1 MDQHLLRG
9 PLISTISCCFYN
21 IVCYVMPIKTMA
33 DINDYA
39 MFDIGTVVEE
49 SSQQVNNNKQPKKRR
64 RRKRSLSQGSYH
76 DASET
81 SAAMSSSHH
90 NDAVPDYDV
99 TTQQHPSERT
109 TALATPGGN
118 SSNGLEGSDGKNKSK
133 KKKKKKKKHKKSK
146 QNYEDDNN
154 GADSDDDAKL
164 SPQKKAKPTI
174 SVPPQGPLQGML
186 IKERTN
192 LPVYQHREEICKL
205 AAENDVILVVAETGS
220 GKSTQIPAYIY
231 QSGMLTIFAK
241 QAIASSLQTKPKRKY
256 GRTICVTQ
264 PRRVA
269 AITLAKRV
277 CDELGCN
284 PGENVGHRV
293 RFDDT
298 TDVRGH
304 DTTKIIYATDGMLLR
319 EAISDPLLQRYGMV
333 VLDEAHER
341 SLQTDVLF
349 GVVKRAMA
357 ARQTSSNNDV
367 VDNPG
372 KLEDESSHPDND
384 GETLRKMKD
393 MATSLGLP
401 PLKVCV
407 MSATLDVET
416 FQTFFPGS
424 AMIKIPGRQFPV
436 QLAYTDTPQ
445 EDYLDAALKTAIQ
458 IHEYGDEGDVLIFL
472 PGQGKFGVVG
482 EIFIGL

>member
-1 MDQHLLRG
+1 MD
-9 PLISTISCCFYN
+9 II
-21 IVCYVMPIKTMA
+21 
-33 DINDYA
+33 DDYA
-39 MFDIGTVVEE
+39 TFDVGTVVEE
-49 SSQQVNNNKQPKKRR
+49 PQASSNKQQPKKRR
-64 RRKRSLSQGSYH
+64 RKKRSLSQGSY
-76 DASET
+76 ASET
-81 SAAMSSSHH
+81 SATISSQHE
-90 NDAVPDYDV
+90 
-99 TTQQHPSERT
+99 TTPSAQQHPPTEVTAST
-109 TALATPGGN
+109 TSGAKDIGA
-118 SSNGLEGSDGKNKSK
+118 GKKKSK
-133 KKKKKKKKHKKSK
+133 KKKKKKQK
-146 QNYEDDNN
+146 EPVIDN
-154 GADSDDDAKL
+154 GAESDEDAKSSQPSEL
-164 SPQKKAKPTI
+164 TPKSIIVPT
-174 SVPPQGPLQGML
+174 QGPLQGML

-192 LPVYQHREEICKL
+192 LPVFQHRGEICKL

-231 QSGMLTIFAK
+231 QSGMLTLFAK
-241 QAIASSLQTKPKRKY
+241 QAIASLKNSRPKRKY

-284 PGENVGHRV
+284 PGEIVGHRV

-298 TDVRGH
+298 TDNRGH

-357 ARQTSSNNDV
+357 ARQASSSRSNIELDSSN
-367 VDNPG
+367 G
-372 KLEDESSHPDND
+372 DESHSDKD
-384 GETLRKMKD
+384 SETLRKMTE

-407 MSATLDVET
+407 MSATLDIET
-416 FQTFFPGS
+416 FQNFFPGS

-436 QLAYTDTPQ
+436 QLAYTDVPQ
-445 EDYLDAALKTAIQ
+445 EDYLDSALKTAIQ
-458 IHEYGDEGDVLIFL
+458 IQKYGEEGDVLIFL
-472 PGQGKFGVVG
+472 PGQGEFGFEGSNLSYCIIVRQMHLTS
-482 EIFIGL
+482 IHRD

>member
-1 MDQHLLRG
+1 MD
-9 PLISTISCCFYN
+9 II
-21 IVCYVMPIKTMA
+21 
-33 DINDYA
+33 DDYA
-39 MFDIGTVVEE
+39 TFDIGTVVEE
-49 SSQQVNNNKQPKKRR
+49 PKASSNKLQPKKKRK
-64 RRKRSLSQGSYH
+64 RKRSLSQGSY
-76 DASET
+76 ASET
-81 SAAMSSSHH
+81 SATISSHH
-90 NDAVPDYDV
+90 E
-99 TTQQHPSERT
+99 TTPSAKQHHPTEITAST
-109 TALATPGGN
+109 T
-118 SSNGLEGSDGKNKSK
+118 SSVASGVGLDSAGKKKIK
-133 KKKKKKKKHKKSK
+133 KKKKKKKQKESVI
-146 QNYEDDNN
+146 DN
-154 GADSDDDAKL
+154 GAESDEDAKSSQTSVL
-164 SPQKKAKPTI
+164 TTKSIIVPT
-174 SVPPQGPLQGML
+174 QGPLQGML

-192 LPVYQHREEICKL
+192 LPVFQHRDEICKL

-231 QSGMLTIFAK
+231 QSGMLTQFAK
-241 QAIASSLQTKPKRKY
+241 QAIASLKKSRPKRKY

-284 PGENVGHRV
+284 PGEIVGHRV

-298 TDVRGH
+298 TDNRGH

-319 EAISDPLLQRYGMV
+319 EAISDPMLQRYGMV

-357 ARQTSSNNDV
+357 ARQASSSRSNTELDSHNNDEFHS
-367 VDNPG
+367 D
-372 KLEDESSHPDND
+372 KDS
-384 GETLRKMKD
+384 ETLRKMTE

-407 MSATLDVET
+407 MSATLDIET
-416 FQTFFPGS
+416 FQNFFPGS

-436 QLAYTDTPQ
+436 QLAYTDVPQ
-445 EDYLDAALKTAIQ
+445 EDYLDSALKTAIQ
-458 IHEYGDEGDVLIFL
+458 IQKYGEEGDVLIFL
-472 PGQGKFGVVG
+472 PGQGKFGFEVAMRC
-482 EIFIGL
+482 IAL

>member
-1 MDQHLLRG
+1 
-9 PLISTISCCFYN
+9 
-21 IVCYVMPIKTMA
+21 MA

-39 MFDIGTVVEE
+39 TFDIGTVVEE
-49 SSQQVNNNKQPKKRR
+49 SPDSKRQPKKRR
-64 RRKRSLSQGSYH
+64 RRKRSLSQGSY
-76 DASET
+76 ASET
-81 SAAMSSSHH
+81 SGHHEAAHH
-90 NDAVPDYDV
+90 DDV
-99 TTQQHPSERT
+99 TTKHHHHHPSEI
-109 TALATPGGN
+109 TAHAATPGG
-118 SSNGLEGSDGKNKSK
+118 SSNGLESTGKKKS
-133 KKKKKKKKHKKSK
+133 KKKKKKKHKKSSSH
-146 QNYEDDNN
+146 DNN
-154 GADSDDDAKL
+154 ADSDDDDAKP
-164 SPQKKAKPTI
+164 SPQQKPKI
-174 SVPPQGPLQGML
+174 IVPSQGPLKGML
-186 IKERTN
+186 IKERSN
-192 LPVYQHREEICKL
+192 LPVYQHRAEICKL
-205 AAENDVILVVAETGS
+205 AANNDVILVVAETGS

-241 QAIASSLQTKPKRKY
+241 QAIASSLKTQFIKPKRKY

-284 PGENVGHRV
+284 PGEIVGHRV

-298 TDVRGH
+298 TDARGY

-319 EAISDPLLQRYGMV
+319 EAISDPLLQSYGMV

-357 ARQTSSNNDV
+357 ARQANS
-367 VDNPG
+367 PG
-372 KLEDESSHPDND
+372 KLAISNDDESHSDDKD
-384 GETLRKMKD
+384 GETLRNMKG

-416 FQTFFPGS
+416 FQNFFPGS

-445 EDYLDAALKTAIQ
+445 EDYLDAALKTALQ
-458 IHEYGDEGDVLIFL
+458 IHKYGEDGDVLIFL
-472 PGQGKFGVVG
+472 PGQGQFA
-482 EIFIGL
+482 F

>member
-1 MDQHLLRG
+1 MD
-9 PLISTISCCFYN
+9 II
-21 IVCYVMPIKTMA
+21 
-33 DINDYA
+33 DDYA
-39 MFDIGTVVEE
+39 TFDIGTVVEE
-49 SSQQVNNNKQPKKRR
+49 PRANSQKTPKKRR
-64 RRKRSLSQGSYH
+64 RRKRSLSQGSY
-76 DASET
+76 ASET
-81 SAAMSSSHH
+81 SAASSHH
-90 NDAVPDYDV
+90 ETSPAHDGN
-99 TTQQHPSERT
+99 TKHPPTEIAASK
-109 TALATPGGN
+109 TPGG
-118 SSNGLEGSDGKNKSK
+118 SSTGVESAGKKKSK
-133 KKKKKKKKHKKSK
+133 KKKKKKKKHKESII
-146 QNYEDDNN
+146 DN
-154 GADSDDDAKL
+154 GADSDEDTK
-164 SPQKKAKPTI
+164 SPQPTPKSQI
-174 SVPPQGPLQGML
+174 TIPTQGPLKGML
-186 IKERTN
+186 IKERSN
-192 LPVYQHREEICKL
+192 LPVYQHRDEICKL

-231 QSGMLTIFAK
+231 LSGMLTIFAK
-241 QAIASSLQTKPKRKY
+241 EAVASLKSRPKRKY

-277 CDELGCN
+277 SEELGCD
-284 PGENVGHRV
+284 PGEIVGHRV

-298 TDVRGH
+298 TDFRGH

-357 ARQTSSNNDV
+357 ARQASSSNDV
-367 VDNPG
+367 GSLVRPDG
-372 KLEDESSHPDND
+372 SDDDESHSDKD
-384 GETLRKMKD
+384 SETLRNMKE

-416 FQTFFPGS
+416 FQNFFPGS

-436 QLAYTDTPQ
+436 QLAYTDVPQ

-458 IHEYGDEGDVLIFL
+458 IQKYGEDGDVLIFL
-472 PGQGKFGVVG
+472 PGQGKFVFEGRNDILLDCSPPHASYNCIHRV
-482 EIFIGL
+482 

>member
-1 MDQHLLRG
+1 
-9 PLISTISCCFYN
+9 
-21 IVCYVMPIKTMA
+21 
-33 DINDYA
+33 
-39 MFDIGTVVEE
+39 
-49 SSQQVNNNKQPKKRR
+49 
-64 RRKRSLSQGSYH
+64 
-76 DASET
+76 
-81 SAAMSSSHH
+81 
-90 NDAVPDYDV
+90 
-99 TTQQHPSERT
+99 
-109 TALATPGGN
+109 
-118 SSNGLEGSDGKNKSK
+118 
-133 KKKKKKKKHKKSK
+133 
-146 QNYEDDNN
+146 
-154 GADSDDDAKL
+154 
-164 SPQKKAKPTI
+164 
-174 SVPPQGPLQGML
+174 
-186 IKERTN
+186 
-192 LPVYQHREEICKL
+192 
-205 AAENDVILVVAETGS
+205 
-220 GKSTQIPAYIY
+220 
-231 QSGMLTIFAK
+231 
-241 QAIASSLQTKPKRKY
+241 
-256 GRTICVTQ
+256 
-264 PRRVA
+264 
-269 AITLAKRV
+269 
-277 CDELGCN
+277 
-284 PGENVGHRV
+284 
-293 RFDDT
+293 
-298 TDVRGH
+298 
-304 DTTKIIYATDGMLLR
+304 MLLR

-458 IHEYGDEGDVLIFL
+458 IHKFGDEGDVLIFL